1 LLNKRIVNRL
11 RSKFANIIKVVSGGK
26 MKKFKLGFAFLL
38 TVILL
43 VTACSKDDNP
53 TDSNDPFVGTWTL
66 TKIKVNLGGGYI
78 DMTPES
84 AQTTMQII
92 AKNDKSYKMTVVQEG
107 VSTTYTGKYTLVN
120 NRIEVVYDDGTQL
133 AMEYTLVGN
142 KLTIQ
147 TNVPFQ
153 GATVPGTLEFTKQ

>member
-1 LLNKRIVNRL
+1 
-11 RSKFANIIKVVSGGK
+11 
-26 MKKFKLGFAFLL
+26 MKKFKLGFAFLFAL
-38 TVILL
+38 IIAFTSC
-43 VTACSKDDNP
+43 TKEDNP
-53 TDSNDPFVGTWTL
+53 ADSSDPFVGTWTL
-66 TKIKVNLGGGYI
+66 TKIKVNLGGGNI
-78 DMTPES
+78 EMTPES

-92 AKNDKSYKMTVVQEG
+92 AKTDKSYKMTVVQEG
-107 VSTTYTGKYTLVN
+107 VTTTYAGKYTLVN